1 MWGKKQWHNVDEVVP
16 RRCMA
21 LGKSRQ
27 PQPICEHIWGALRP
41 LPPVVISWHCSA
53 TFLWANEKHP
63 APGLFNGTVPWRKST
78 IINDQTWDL
87 TNNGNRMGTVYGIPL
102 HSWVFRRQWQGW
114 ASKYWWNIEKTPL
127 LWVPKNHGTYPWGS
141 WPSLNLSMSWTIEG
155 TAANHDNQ
163 VGSKDWWACS
173 IYIYI
178 SLSLSLISAQYGC
191 TAPTKSTD
199 YVKHL
204 SFIDFNREQGFQY
217 LSIPGGRS
225 TSV

>member
-1 MWGKKQWHNVDEVVP
+1 MAEINYHQLSNMVFNQQWEQNG
-16 RRCMA
+16 R
-21 LGKSRQ
+21 S
-27 PQPICEHIWGALRP
+27 IWHA
-41 LPPVVISWHCSA
+41 
-53 TFLWANEKHP
+53 
-63 APGLFNGTVPWRKST
+63 
-78 IINDQTWDL
+78 
-87 TNNGNRMGTVYGIPL
+87 L
-102 HSWVFRRQWQGW
+102 HSWVLRRQWQGW

-163 VGSKDWWACS
+163 VEPSWVEGLMGMFH

-178 SLSLSLISAQYGC
+178 SLISAQYGC
-191 TAPTKSTD
+191 TVPTKSTD